1 MNKRIVV
8 LVLFLLI
15 SVAELFSEFIHHR
28 ELMFF
33 TKPLLMP
40 LLVAFYAISVG
51 GKWNAVHKTMMVAL
65 FFAWVGGMAL
75 MFTPESATD
84 THLMGIPKHKNLF
97 LLGLGSYLVTQLLY
111 IRVYK
116 RAVNDPGA
124 TLLHRF
130 WSVPF
135 IAYWALM
142 LLITI
147 PAVYTNP
154 EKSMATI
161 PVIIYASILMSMGV
175 FALYRFGRTSN
186 TSFRLVL
193 LGACLFIISDSL
205 IAINFLVLPEPSKW
219 AGFSIML
226 TYIPAE
232 FLIALG
238 VLKHYN
244 ADNIT

>member
-1 MNKRIVV
+1 MKSPVTIIFLLLFIVV
-8 LVLFLLI
+8 SSI
-15 SVAELFSEFIHHR
+15 ELYSEFIHHR

-40 LLVAFYAISVG
+40 LLMTFYALSVKG
-51 GKWNAVHKTMMVAL
+51 RWNPVHKTMLVAL
-65 FFAWVGGMAL
+65 AFAWLGGFSL

-97 LLGLGSYLVTQLLY
+97 LSGLGSYLVTQLLY
-111 IRVYK
+111 IWVFRK
-116 RAVNDPGA
+116 AVNDPGA

-130 WSVPF
+130 WSIPF
-135 IAYWALM
+135 IAYWAMM

-154 EKSMATI
+154 EKSTATI
-161 PVIIYASILMSMGV
+161 PVALYASVLMSMAV
-175 FALYRFGRTSN
+175 FAMYRSGRTSN
-186 TSFRLVL
+186 VSFRLAL
-193 LGACLFIISDSL
+193 LGAILFVISDSL

-232 FLIALG
+232 FMIAVG
-238 VLKHYN
+238 VLRHYES
-244 ADNIT
+244 